1 MRMSDVEIVERV
13 VLAMV
18 GEGARAFED
27 RVVATPAEFD
37 LATVFGTGFAPFR
50 GGLLKYV
57 DSVGAANIC
66 ERMDAH
72 RAMADVAE
80 RGDGAQRFEP
90 ADILRR
96 LAEEGGTFHGLKD
109 SPA

>member
-1 MRMSDVEIVERV
+1 M
-13 VLAMV
+13 
-18 GEGARAFED
+18 
-27 RVVATPAEFD
+27 VATPAEFD

-96 LAEEGGTFHGLKD
+96 LAEAGGTFHDLKD

>member
-1 MRMSDVEIVERV
+1 M
-13 VLAMV
+13 
-18 GEGARAFED
+18 
-27 RVVATPAEFD
+27 PAEFD

-66 ERMDAH
+66 DRMDAH

-80 RGDGAQRFEP
+80 RGEAAQRFEP
-90 ADILRR
+90 ASVLRQ
-96 LAEEGGTFHGLKD
+96 LAADGGTFHGLTD
-109 SPA
+109 PPA